1 MRIGIPE
8 LRELPDRIEYRAAV
22 EWSAGSATLWYAVEK
37 EHAGLLTDLSD
48 AALVGLLIPAMVSGE
63 AIHLDGEVSERLWQS
78 LSGPYQQLLRSI
90 IPTLRPVAIHAAAF
104 RAPRP
109 RAAGVATGF
118 SGGIDSFC
126 VLADHYY
133 AAASGDRK
141 VTHLLFNNVG
151 SHGPRGE
158 SLFQERLAA
167 ARRGASEIGLPLV
180 AVNSNLDA
188 FYGPDLRFQ
197 QTHTPRNASVAL
209 LLQGGIG
216 RYLYASTYSRADA
229 VVRPWHDISCGDLVG
244 LPMLS
249 TDALTAASSGSEHT
263 RVEKTLR
270 VATIPVTYRTLD
282 VCAAGTAAGNCSAC
296 IKCLRTLLTLEIAG
310 VVDRYAPV
318 FDLDTYRHKRAR
330 FWRRVFRSRS
340 PLAKEVLRFAV
351 ERDHPL
357 PWQVYATSPFHATVH
372 LARRVAHRAR
382 RLARG
387 RPS

>member
-1 MRIGIPE
+1 MRIGVPE
-8 LRELPDRIEYRAAV
+8 IREQADRIEYRAEV

-48 AALVGLLIPAMVSGE
+48 AALVGLLIPAMAAGE
-63 AIHLDGEVSERLWQS
+63 DIHLDGGVSERLWRS

-90 IPTLRPVAIHAAAF
+90 IPSLRPVVIHSTAF
-104 RAPRP
+104 RVPRP
-109 RAAGVATGF
+109 RAGGVATGF

-133 AAASGDRK
+133 AEAPGRK

-151 SHGPRGE
+151 SHGARGE
-158 SLFQERLAA
+158 PLFRERLAA
-167 ARRGASEIGLPLV
+167 AKRGAMEVGLPLV
-180 AVNSNLDA
+180 AVNSNLDD
-188 FYGPDLRFQ
+188 FYGPGIGFQ

-216 RYLYASTYSRADA
+216 RYLYASTYAPADA
-229 VVRPWHDISCGDLVG
+229 VIRPWYDISCGDLAG

-249 TDALTAASSGSEHT
+249 TDALEAAPSGNEYS

-270 VATIPVTYRTLD
+270 VAALPVTYRTLD

-296 IKCLRTLLTLEIAG
+296 LKCLRTLLTLEIAG
-310 VVDRYAPV
+310 VVDRYGPV
-318 FDLDTYRHKRAR
+318 FDLDVYYRKRDR
-330 FWRRVFRSRS
+330 YWKKVFRSRS
-340 PLAKEVLRFAV
+340 PLVREVVRFAV
-351 ERDHPL
+351 ERGHPL
-357 PWQVYATSPFHATVH
+357 PWRAYAASPLHA
-372 LARRVAHRAR
+372 VAYLGR